1 MKYTT
6 AIPILLATLA
16 IPVWGESVQ
25 KPDPWKSKEYSV
37 IAVEGRFAAY
47 IGLAPV
53 ILDAKLRGKSPKTYT
68 EAIEAFG
75 PAFTSRTSSIGS
87 WEWHFDDGKIYRV
100 APRWKSGLADKIEL
114 KLQDTYLQVLEG
126 HAAKLEP
133 EGAGQSAATPDSQK
147 K

>member
-1 MKYTT
+1 MKYAT

-16 IPVWGESVQ
+16 ISVRADSVQ

-37 IAVEGRFAAY
+37 IGVEGRFAAY

-68 EAIEAFG
+68 EGIEAFG
-75 PAFTSRTSSIGS
+75 PAFTSRISSIGS

-100 APRWKSGLADKIEL
+100 NPRWNKGLSDKAEL
-114 KLQDTYLQVLEG
+114 KLQDSYLQVI
-126 HAAKLEP
+126 
-133 EGAGQSAATPDSQK
+133 DSQATK
-147 K
+147 AEGTPPSRP